1 MAKRRSK
8 KVEGK
13 LEDFENRLKRALA
26 DYANLEKRVAREK
39 EDFVKLASAQLIDK
53 LLPVLDDLELCEK
66 HLKDKGVSL
75 VCDRFK
81 KVLAS
86 EGLEEI
92 KASDEK
98 FDPETMDCAELVAGP
113 KNQVVEVVLKG
124 YFLNGKVLRPA
135 KVRVGQGSASARA
148 AGGAS
153 ADKGK

>member
-1 MAKRRSK
+1 MAKRKSK

-26 DYANLEKRVAREK
+26 DYANLEKRVVREK

-53 LLPVLDDLELCEK
+53 LLPVLDDLGLCKE
-66 HLKDKGVSL
+66 HLKDKGISL
-75 VCDRFK
+75 IYNRFQE
-81 KVLAS
+81 VLES

-98 FDPETMDCAELVAGP
+98 FDPETMDCVELVSGP
-113 KNQVVEVVLKG
+113 KNKVVEVVLKG

-135 KVRVGQGSASARA
+135 KVRVGQG
-148 AGGAS
+148 
-153 ADKGK
+153 DKSRSR